1 MPLKRDDGD
10 EDDASEMGYQQ
21 TLMYGRYSKSL
32 GEFAKDQ
39 AKRKR
44 KEIELQR
51 RKAEKTRKRE
61 LSGTKPKGRVYKA
74 IVPPLTYLWQHT
86 FAKVGEDWVLLAL
99 LGISMAIVSFIMDE
113 GISHCNKARQLLYQ
127 ELSDDSVFLR
137 YIAWVS
143 LPVSLVLFA
152 AGFVQVVSPQAIGSG
167 IPELKTILRGVVLKE
182 YLTAKTFIA
191 KAVGLTATL
200 GSGMPLGKE
209 GPFVHIASIFA
220 TILRSAATK
229 FDEGYNNEARQ
240 GELLAAACAVGVAC
254 CFAAPIGGVLFSIE
268 VTSVFFAVRNYWRGF
283 IAAVIG
289 ATTFR
294 LLAVIFRDEP
304 TIIALFRTDFNP
316 MMPYD
321 AKEILIFAV
330 IGIVSGCGG
339 ALYVYCHRRYVLW
352 MRGNKSL
359 NKFLQKN
366 RFIYP
371 FLISFIISTLS
382 FPDWAGKYHVSQLG
396 THGHIQTLFSEHSW
410 INVSY
415 DNSTILTR
423 EEIWVKDYWNTE
435 STDYMTNMIIFML
448 VTFFTSILALT
459 LPVPNGALIPA
470 FKIGAALGRIVGE
483 AFYIFFPLG
492 VGSGRHVI
500 AAGGYATIGA
510 AAFTG
515 AVTHTLSISVII
527 FELTGQI
534 THAIPM
540 LIAVI
545 LSTRIAELLQPSCYD
560 SVIMI
565 KKLPYLPNILPAS
578 SSVHRIFVEDFMI
591 RDVKYIW
598 YGMSYSE
605 LRDVLKDGKKLR
617 SFPLVDRPD
626 KMVLLGSI
634 QRTELIG
641 AIERQIGRERRTQEA
656 MRRYQA
662 EIEDQQNLYEESLR
676 LISEQSSRQHSH
688 HSSLAEQRPSLFDS
702 LGIDP
707 AMLQQ
712 LSSKPYNSI
721 LKKSSSYSINPSD
734 SAMRQQNYRSVT
746 AAEQPSWKSALENL
760 QNLFKRSD
768 QR

>member
-1 MPLKRDDGD
+1 MPSEDRRSDGEGDDK
-10 EDDASEMGYQQ
+10 SEMGYQQ
-21 TLMYGRYSKSL
+21 TLMYGRYSRSL
-32 GEFAKDQ
+32 GEFAKEE
-39 AKRKR
+39 AKK
-44 KEIELQR
+44 KQKHIEAQR
-51 RKAEKTRKRE
+51 RRETKKRMRE
-61 LSGTKPKGRVYKA
+61 LSGLKPRGRLYRMT
-74 IVPPLTYLWQHT
+74 VPPLIYLWKHT
-86 FAKVGEDWVLLAL
+86 FAKVGEDWVLLGL
-99 LGISMAIVSFIMDE
+99 LGIIMAIVSFIMDE
-113 GISHCNKARQLLYQ
+113 GISYCNKARQLLYK
-127 ELSDDSVFLR
+127 ELSENSVFLR

-143 LPVSLVLFA
+143 LPVCLVLFA
-152 AGFVQVVSPQAIGSG
+152 ASFVQVVSPQAIGSG

-182 YLTAKTFIA
+182 YLTAKTLVA

-209 GPFVHIASIFA
+209 GPFVHIASIVA
-220 TILRSAATK
+220 TILGSMATQFDAA
-229 FDEGYNNEARQ
+229 YNNEARQ
-240 GELLAAACAVGVAC
+240 GEMLAAACAVGVAC

-283 IAAVIG
+283 FAAVCG

-294 LLAVIFRDEP
+294 LLAVIFRDDP
-304 TIIALFRTDFNP
+304 TIIALFRTEFNVEF
-316 MMPYD
+316 PYD
-321 AKEILIFAV
+321 AKEIIIFAA
-330 IGIVSGCGG
+330 IGIVSGLGG

-371 FLISFIISTLS
+371 FLVSFIISTLS
-382 FPDWAGKYHVSQLG
+382 FPDWMGKYQVSQLG
-396 THGHIQTLFSEHSW
+396 THDQIITLFSEHSW
-410 INVSY
+410 SIVTSN
-415 DNSTILTR
+415 NETIFSH
-423 EEIWVKDYWNTE
+423 EEQWVQDYWSTENTN
-435 STDYMTNMIIFML
+435 YFTNMTIFML
-448 VTFFTSILALT
+448 MTFFTSIVALT

-470 FKIGAALGRIVGE
+470 FKIGAALGRLVGE
-483 AFYIFFPLG
+483 AIYIFFPSG
-492 VGSGRHVI
+492 VSSGMHMI

-545 LSTRIAELLQPSCYD
+545 IANRIAALLMPSCYD

-578 SSVHRIFVEDFMI
+578 SSVHKIFVEDFML

-598 YGMSYSE
+598 YGMSYRE

-634 QRTELIG
+634 PRTELIS

-656 MRRYQA
+656 IKRHELEMER
-662 EIEDQQNLYEESLR
+662 EESLYEENVR
-676 LISEQSSRQHSH
+676 LVQSQT
-688 HSSLAEQRPSLFDS
+688 SSLVDQRPSIFDT

-707 AMLQQ
+707 IILQQ
-712 LSSKPYNSI
+712 LSSKPKDSI
-721 LKKSSSYSINPSD
+721 LKKSSSYSHQPPD
-734 SAMRQQNYRSVT
+734 SPARPTPRTVT
-746 AAEQPSWKSALENL
+746 EAEPGWKSALENL

-768 QR
+768 HR

>member
-1 MPLKRDDGD
+1 MPSKENRSNGEGDDK
-10 EDDASEMGYQQ
+10 SEMGYQQ

-32 GEFAKDQ
+32 GDFAKEE
-39 AKRKR
+39 AKKR
-44 KEIELQR
+44 NKEIEMQR
-51 RKAEKTRKRE
+51 RIAEKKRMRE
-61 LSGTKPKGRVYKA
+61 LSGLKPKGRLYKS
-74 IVPPLTYLWQHT
+74 IVPPLTVIWKYT
-86 FAKVGEDWVLLAL
+86 FAKIGEDWVLLAL
-99 LGISMAIVSFIMDE
+99 LGIIMAIVSFIMDE
-113 GISHCNKARQLLYQ
+113 GIAYCNRARHLLYQ
-127 ELSDDSVFLR
+127 DLSENSMFLR

-143 LPVSLVLFA
+143 LPVCLVLFA

-167 IPELKTILRGVVLKE
+167 LPELKTILRGVVLKE
-182 YLTAKTFIA
+182 YLTAKTFVA
-191 KAVGLTATL
+191 KSVGLTATL

-209 GPFVHIASIFA
+209 GPFVHIASIVA
-220 TILRSAATK
+220 TILRSMATN
-229 FDEGYNNEARQ
+229 FDGDYNNEARQ
-240 GELLAAACAVGVAC
+240 GEMLAAAVAVGVAC

-283 IAAVIG
+283 FAAVCG

-294 LLAVIFRDEP
+294 LLSVIFRDDP
-304 TIIALFRTDFNP
+304 TIVALFRTDFNVDF
-316 MMPYD
+316 PYD
-321 AKEILIFAV
+321 AKEIVIFAA
-330 IGIVSGCGG
+330 IGIVSGFGG
-339 ALYVYCHRRYVLW
+339 AFYVYCHRRYVLW

-382 FPDWAGKYHVSQLG
+382 FPDWMGKYHVSQLG
-396 THGHIQTLFSEHSW
+396 THGHIKTLFSEYSW
-410 INVSY
+410 KYATSAN
-415 DNSTILTR
+415 NTIKSH
-423 EEIWVKDYWNTE
+423 EEKWVQDYWNTE
-435 STDYMTNMIIFML
+435 STDYFTNMTIFMF

-470 FKIGAALGRIVGE
+470 FKIGAALGRLVGE
-483 AFYIFFPLG
+483 SFYIFFP
-492 VGSGRHVI
+492 SGFSNGIHMI

-527 FELTGQI
+527 FEVTGQI

-545 LSTRIAELLQPSCYD
+545 IAIKIADNLQPSCYD
-560 SVIMI
+560 SVILL

-578 SSVHRIFVEDFMI
+578 SSVHRVFVEDFMI
-591 RDVKYIW
+591 REVKYIW
-598 YGMSYSE
+598 YGMSYQE

-634 QRTELIG
+634 PRTELIS
-641 AIERQIGRERRTQEA
+641 AIQRQIGKERRTQEA
-656 MRRYQA
+656 MRRNQ
-662 EIEDQQNLYEESLR
+662 IEKEEQQTLYEENAR
-676 LISEQSSRQHSH
+676 LVLSNSQT
-688 HSSLAEQRPSLFDS
+688 SSLADQRPSIFDS

-707 AMLQQ
+707 RILQQ
-712 LSSKPYNSI
+712 LNSRPKDSI
-721 LKKSSSYSINPSD
+721 LKKSSSYSFNPSD
-734 SAMRQQNYRSVT
+734 SPLRQNYPTVT
-746 AAEQPSWKSALENL
+746 AAEPTWKLALENL
-760 QNLFKRSD
+760 QNIFRRSD